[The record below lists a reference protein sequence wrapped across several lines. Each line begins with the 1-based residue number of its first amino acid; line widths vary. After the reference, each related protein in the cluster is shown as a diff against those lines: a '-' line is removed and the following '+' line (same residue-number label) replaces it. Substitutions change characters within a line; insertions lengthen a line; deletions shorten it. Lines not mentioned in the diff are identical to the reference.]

1 MSEKNPVTQLISLF
15 APPAPSGRKERG
27 LRALMEAIG
36 EGSPNLIQHWE
47 KRGRIPHYR
56 RDQIEKGARVKG
68 VTIPKGL
75 LARVFATKQPARQ
88 AA

>member
-15 APPAPSGRKERG
+15 APPVPSGRKERG
-27 LRALMEAIG
+27 IRSLMEAIG

-47 KRGRIPHYR
+47 KMGRIPHYR
-56 RDQIEKGARVKG
+56 QPQIEKGAEAKG
-68 VTIPKGL
+68 VTIPNKL
-75 LARVFATKQPARQ
+75 LARVFAPRQ